1 MTPPDANI
9 ETQKRRHRPLL
20 TWMLA
25 AAVIVIIGGFAVLWS
40 PFGQRVSDDEA
51 SETSTE

>member
-20 TWMLA
+20 IWLLA
-25 AAVIVIIGGFAVLWS
+25 GAVIVIIGVFAVRSS
-40 PFGQRVSDDEA
+40 PFGQGVSDDDA
-51 SETSTE
+51 SETSTD